1 MSHVTI
7 STMPPLALDFRL
19 QERRQNDRPHGWQ
32 TSGGVVVDVDT
43 GRVALVKNRRER
55 RQGSNGWT
63 WPKGRIDVGEGPLY
77 AAIREIREECGVLAE
92 PLGLATVLTTRRALR
107 HYYVFAKI
115 REGLPFTG
123 ETLDVRWVS
132 LRKARSLLERKRD
145 REVLRAAKRVL
156 RQLRRGELVDLRA
169 A

>member
-1 MSHVTI
+1 ML
-7 STMPPLALDFRL
+7 PLSLDYRL
-19 QERRQNDRPHGWQ
+19 QERRQNGRRQGWQ
-32 TSGGVVVDVDT
+32 TSGGVVIDVDT

-55 RQGSNGWT
+55 RQGSRGWT

-77 AAIREIREECGVLAE
+77 AAIREIKEECGVLAE
-92 PLGLATVLTTRRALR
+92 PLGLVTVLRTRRALR

-115 REGLPFTG
+115 RGGLPFTN

-132 LRKARSLLERKRD
+132 LSKARRLLDRKRD
-145 REVLRAAKRVL
+145 LVVLKEARRVL
-156 RQLRRGELVDLRA
+156 RSLRKGEAVDLRA